1 MSLYINSLHTQAYY
15 RFTFPCIHSLLP
27 IVSRKI
33 SSPKGQYETVS
44 YGVLNP
50 CSFSLNNSCVLNGD
64 VLKKKPIAI
73 IMYTKVSSIP
83 SNQLLL
89 PSRAIK
95 FSIIAA
101 RKIVTS
107 SNNVNTKENG

>member
-64 VLKKKPIAI
+64 VLKREILAKEEAI
-73 IMYTKVSSIP
+73 IQK
-83 SNQLLL
+83 Q
-89 PSRAIK
+89 
-95 FSIIAA
+95 
-101 RKIVTS
+101 
-107 SNNVNTKENG
+107 KEALQKYDLIGYIEFFH